1 MVAQT
6 LHIERRSMLSV
17 RAHFDGKQIQL
28 DEPVKLKPDT
38 RLLITVL
45 NEEKPE
51 DKTLFELLEAPI
63 GNIEGPEDWSVNH
76 DHYLYGVSK
85 KQ

>member
-1 MVAQT
+1 
-6 LHIERRSMLSV
+6 MLSV
-17 RAHFDGKQIQL
+17 RAHFDGKQIKL

-38 RLLITVL
+38 KLLITVL
-45 NEEKPE
+45 SEGKPI

-63 GNIEGPEDWSVNH
+63 GRIEGPEDWSINH
-76 DHYLYGVSK
+76 DHYLYGVPK

>member
-1 MVAQT
+1 
-6 LHIERRSMLSV
+6 MLSV

-28 DEPVKLKPDT
+28 DEPVKLKPDA

-51 DKTLFELLEAPI
+51 DKTLFELLETPI
-63 GNIEGPEDWSVNH
+63 GNVEGPEDWSINH
-76 DHYLYGVSK
+76 DHYLYGVPK